1 MPPPQ
6 PLILGIETSCD
17 ETAAAV
23 VEQGGRILASTV
35 ASQLDTHGKYGG
47 VVPELASR
55 QHLRAIVPVV
65 RETMTQAN
73 LRWSD
78 LSAIAVTEGPG
89 LNGALLVGL
98 TYAKSLSFATGLP
111 LIAVNHLEGHI
122 HAAVM
127 EADPALPA
135 LALVV
140 SGGHTHLF
148 EVAAGWR
155 YRLLGRTRDDAAGEA
170 FDKVAKLL
178 GYGYPGGPL
187 IDAIAPHGNS
197 QAFASEFTVPRIKGA
212 SQDYSF
218 SGWKT
223 AVLRWTEARDLTA
236 EIAARKALFA
246 AQPRAPLHQ
255 WLALTPQPT
264 RDLLASFQHAVV
276 TELLRRATRAAEEM
290 DAQSMIV
297 SGGVACNS
305 ELRRAAGRLKLGY
318 PIYFPE
324 AKLSTDNAVM
334 IAAAA
339 FPKLARRD
347 FAPLTL
353 RPQASLQLAQ

>member
-1 MPPPQ
+1 MR

-23 VEQGGRILASTV
+23 LEEGGRILSSVV
-35 ASQLDTHGKYGG
+35 ASQLEVHGKYGG

-55 QHLRAIVPVV
+55 EHLRAIVPVI
-65 RETMTQAN
+65 RECMAKAQ
-73 LRWSD
+73 
-78 LSAIAVTEGPG
+78 LSYSQLTAIAVTEGPG
-89 LNGALLVGL
+89 LTGALLVGL
-98 TYAKSLSFATGLP
+98 TYAKSLSMATGLP

-122 HAAVM
+122 HAAVL
-127 EADPALPA
+127 EAAPELPA

-148 EVAAGWR
+148 EVREGWQ

-178 GYGYPGGPL
+178 GFGYPGGPL
-187 IDAIAPHGNS
+187 IDALSPYGRP
-197 QAFASEFTVPRIKGA
+197 QVFASEFTVPRIKGA
-212 SQDYSF
+212 AQDYSF

-223 AVLRWTEARDLTA
+223 AVLRWTESRDLA
-236 EIAARKALFA
+236 VEIATRKALFA
-246 AQPRAPLHQ
+246 RRPRATLEE
-255 WLALTPQPT
+255 WRAATPQPT
-264 RDLLASFQHAVV
+264 LDLLASFQHAVV
-276 TELLRRATRAAEEM
+276 TELLRRAARAAESI
-290 DAQSMIV
+290 DARSMIV

-305 ELRRAAGRLKLGY
+305 ELRRAGAALRVGY
-318 PIYFPE
+318 PVFFPE

-339 FPKLARRD
+339 FPKLKRQE
-347 FAPLTL
+347 FAGLTL

>member
-1 MPPPQ
+1 ML

-23 VEQGGRILASTV
+23 LEQGGRILSSVV
-35 ASQLDTHGKYGG
+35 ASQLETHGKYGG

-55 QHLRAIVPVV
+55 EHLRAIVPVV
-65 RETMTQAN
+65 RECMAKAGVEWQQLA
-73 LRWSD
+73 
-78 LSAIAVTEGPG
+78 AIAVTEGPG
-89 LNGALLVGL
+89 LTGALLVGL
-98 TYAKSLSFATGLP
+98 TYAKSLSMATGLP

-127 EADPALPA
+127 EAAPALPA

-148 EVAAGWR
+148 EVRDGWQ

-178 GYGYPGGPL
+178 GFGYPGGPL
-187 IDAIAPHGNS
+187 IDALAPYGH
-197 QAFASEFTVPRIKGA
+197 AHVFAGEFTVPRIKGA

-223 AVLRWTEARDLTA
+223 AVLRWTEARDLAA
-236 EIAARKALFA
+236 ETAARKALFA
-246 AQPRAPLHQ
+246 KRPRATLEE
-255 WLALTPQPT
+255 WLAATPQPT
-264 RDLLASFQHAVV
+264 LDLLASFQHAVV
-276 TELLRRATRAAEEM
+276 TELLRRATRAAEQM

-305 ELRRAAGRLKLGY
+305 ELRRAASQLRVGY
-318 PIYFPE
+318 PVYFPE

-339 FPKLARRD
+339 FPKLARQD
-347 FAPLTL
+347 FAALTL